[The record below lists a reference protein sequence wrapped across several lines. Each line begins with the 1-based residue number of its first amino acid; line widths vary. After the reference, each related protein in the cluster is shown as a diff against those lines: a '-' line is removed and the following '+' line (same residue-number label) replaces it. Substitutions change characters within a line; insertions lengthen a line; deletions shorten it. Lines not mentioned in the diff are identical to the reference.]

1 MKLTDDFDNDG
12 IKSGMSMGAML
23 IGVLTFMGILVGV
36 VIMVNKPNAGSTAG
50 GGDPFLDDE
59 LEQKISENKLYEQ
72 VEEDGYH
79 VGESTLVSD
88 DLDFWNM
95 YKEDKDLDKE
105 LDHTAEQYADR
116 LEALE
121 EETKEDDLSE
131 NGTKT
136 EVILPD
142 GTSQWVMINAYIE
155 KNNYD
160 YTGLVNEEP
169 YMRYYT
175 DGKKVSK
182 QGISI
187 DDSYGTINFARVE
200 EAGIDYCMIQM
211 GNRGY
216 ATGAITMEKNYAQYM
231 KDADAAGL
239 GVGITFYSQAATEA
253 EAVEEA
259 NLILQMLQESEVKPG
274 YPIVFEMELV
284 SNDTS
289 RIENLTKSELTAIAK
304 AFCDTVRQGGY
315 NPAIYGNKYWL
326 LRKLDLTQ
334 LGDYNIW
341 LSQEGDI
348 PDYPYQFAMWE
359 YKQDAEIDGI
369 SGKVSMTISFVDYEK
384 R

>member
-1 MKLTDDFDNDG
+1 MKLTDDFDNDE
-12 IKSGMSMGAML
+12 IKSGISMGAML
-23 IGVLTFMGILVGV
+23 IGVLTFMAILVAI
-36 VIMVNKPNAGSTAG
+36 VIIVNKPANGGTAK
-50 GGDPFLDDE
+50 GDPFLDDD
-59 LEQKISENKLYEQ
+59 LEQKISENQLYAQ
-72 VEEDGYH
+72 DDEEGYPI
-79 VGESTLVSD
+79 GESTLVSD

-95 YKEDKDLDKE
+95 YKEDKDLDKD
-105 LDHTAEQYADR
+105 LDHTAEQYAER
-116 LEALE
+116 LEELE
-121 EETKEDDLSE
+121 EENKEEDLSE

-142 GTSQWVMINAYIE
+142 GTSQWVMINAFIE
-155 KNNYD
+155 KNTYD

-169 YMRYYT
+169 FMRYYS

-182 QGISI
+182 QGIHI

-200 EAGIDYCMIQM
+200 EAGIDYCIIRM

-216 ATGAITMEKNYAQYM
+216 ATGAITMEENYAKYM
-231 KDADAAGL
+231 KDAKAADL
-239 GVGITFYSQAATEA
+239 GVGISFYSQAATEA

-259 NLILQMLQESEVKPG
+259 NLVLQMLQESEVKPD
-274 YPIVFEMELV
+274 YPIVFEMELI

-289 RIENLTKSELTAIAK
+289 RIENLTKSELTTIAK
-304 AFCDTVRQGGY
+304 AFCDTIRQGGY
-315 NPAIYGNKYWL
+315 TPAIYGNKYWL

-341 LSQEGDI
+341 LTQEGDI

-359 YKQDAEIDGI
+359 YKQDAKIDGI
-369 SGKVSMTISFVDYEK
+369 SSNVAMSISFIDYEK

>member
-23 IGVLTFMGILVGV
+23 IGVLTFMAILVGV
-36 VIMVNKPNAGSTAG
+36 VIMVNKPNRGSTAG

-72 VEEDGYH
+72 VEEDGYP

-105 LDHTAEQYADR
+105 LDHTAEEYAER

-121 EETKEDDLSE
+121 EESKEDDLSE

-182 QGISI
+182 QGIRI
-187 DDSYGTINFARVE
+187 DDSYETINFARVE
-200 EAGIDYCMIQM
+200 DAGIDYCMIQM

-216 ATGAITMEKNYAQYM
+216 ATGAITIEKNYAQYM

-259 NLILQMLQESEVKPG
+259 NLILQMLQESEVKPS

-304 AFCDTVRQGGY
+304 AFCDTIRQGGY
-315 NPAIYGNKYWL
+315 NPAIYGSKYWL

-369 SGKVSMTISFVDYEK
+369 SGKVSMSISFVDYEK

>member
-23 IGVLTFMGILVGV
+23 IGVLTFMAILVGV
-36 VIMVNKPNAGSTAG
+36 VIMVNKPNTGSTAG

-72 VEEDGYH
+72 VEEDGYP

-284 SNDTS
+284 SN
-289 RIENLTKSELTAIAK
+289 
-304 AFCDTVRQGGY
+304 GY
-315 NPAIYGNKYWL
+315 CKGFL
-326 LRKLDLTQ
+326 
-334 LGDYNIW
+334 
-341 LSQEGDI
+341 
-348 PDYPYQFAMWE
+348 
-359 YKQDAEIDGI
+359 
-369 SGKVSMTISFVDYEK
+369 
-384 R
+384 